1 MPKHPNASLN
11 LNSLSGT
18 YQKNRS
24 SSLSQLRKLLRGT
37 AHVSVVACINFLVP
51 CATENAWAKAI
62 AHSNPNT
69 ETFALPAITVT
80 TDKIDQFLDQVPAS
94 VVVIDGEDLEQS
106 GVIRMEQLEGR
117 IPGLSF
123 QPFGQAG
130 VSAPVMRGLTTASF
144 NSLSTSTLLL
154 IDGAPTLTAQGF
166 DYSLLDVASLEVIRG
181 PQSTLYGRNAEAG
194 VISIKSRPIA
204 GPARSSLS
212 IAAGTRQLLGAQLS
226 LNRPIIPNTLYGSI
240 AGNWMSRTGF
250 IENVRTGNKEDS
262 RKLQNLH
269 LGLQWTPSQA
279 TDLALRY
286 TYTQHD
292 DGAALWG
299 SAFAPRATVASG
311 SPSWNRSSGQILS
324 LNAQHAFDSG
334 IKLASV
340 TAWNEFNDN
349 IAQDTDFLAPDFMR
363 VGRDNKLRTLSQELR
378 LSGTTG
384 STDWLVGLYGDLGD
398 SDLQTISKTRR
409 GLADARA
416 NQKTSTAAIFTNW
429 SIPLAESWTM
439 TTGARVEHID
449 VKFSPTGANSKSQNW
464 TSFLPRLALQ
474 HQYHPDNQWYASV
487 SKGLRTGG
495 FNVLSPAMNY
505 PSYGA
510 EKVWSYELGLKGK
523 LFDQRL
529 RYSLAAYYMTIN
541 DMQVMQ
547 MPTPGVVFISSAASA
562 TSKGIE
568 LDMDYLLDKNWQII
582 AGAAWNRTRFDKFT
596 DGSVSYAGR
605 RNPFAP
611 DLTGHIGLR
620 YQNQQGWYVQAS
632 VRGSGMIY
640 LDPANKYQRSGY
652 AVVDLAAGY
661 RQNNWELALYVN
673 NATNRKYDAVG
684 YMNGYVS
691 VYSQPIEVALRM
703 TWKI

>member
-1 MPKHPNASLN
+1 MSKHPNAN

-18 YQKNRS
+18 HQQKRPN
-24 SSLSQLRKLLRGT
+24 SLSRQRRMLRST
-37 AHVSVVACINFLVP
+37 AQISVLACINLLVP
-51 CATENAWAKAI
+51 GTSGNAWAKALLE
-62 AHSNPNT
+62 SNPNS
-69 ETFALPAITVT
+69 EAFALPAITVT
-80 TDKIDQFLDQVPAS
+80 TDKVDQFLDKVPAS
-94 VVVIDGEDLEQS
+94 VVVIDGADLEQS

-166 DYSLLDVASLEVIRG
+166 DYSLLDVESLEVVRG

-194 VISIKSRPIA
+194 VISVKSRPIDA
-204 GPARSSLS
+204 PARTSLS
-212 IAAGTRQLLGAQLS
+212 VAAGTRQLLGAQLS
-226 LNRPIIPNTLYGSI
+226 LNRPIVENTLYGSI
-240 AGNWMSRTGF
+240 AGNWLSQQGF
-250 IENVRTGNKEDS
+250 IENVRTGNKDDN
-262 RKLQNLH
+262 RKLQNLRF
-269 LGLQWTPSQA
+269 GLHWTPSDS
-279 TDLALRY
+279 TDLTLRY
-286 TYTQHD
+286 AYSQFD

-299 SAFAPRATVASG
+299 SAFAPRTTVSSG
-311 SPSWNRSSGQILS
+311 SPSWNRSSGQIIS
-324 LNAQHAFDSG
+324 LNAQHAFESG

-340 TAWNEFNDN
+340 TAWNTFNDH
-349 IAQDTDFLAPDFMR
+349 IAQDTDFMPPDVMR
-363 VGRDNKLRTLSQELR
+363 VGRNNQLRTFSQELR
-378 LSGTTG
+378 LNGTAG
-384 STDWLVGLYGDLGD
+384 ASDWLVGLYGDLGN

-429 SIPLAESWTM
+429 SIPLSENWTM
-439 TTGARVEHID
+439 SAGARVEHIN
-449 VKFSPTGANSKSQNW
+449 VKFSPTGANTKSQDW
-464 TSFLPRLALQ
+464 TSFLPKLSLQ
-474 HQYHPDNQWYASV
+474 YQYDPANQWYASA

-510 EKVWSYELGLKGK
+510 EKVWSYETGLKGK
-523 LFDQRL
+523 LFDERL

-562 TSKGIE
+562 TSKGVE
-568 LDMDYLLDKNWQII
+568 LDMDYLLGKNWQLIGGI
-582 AGAAWNRTRFDKFT
+582 AWNRTRFDQFT
-596 DGSVSYAGR
+596 DGSANYAGN

-620 YQNQQGWYVQAS
+620 YQDQQGWYVQAS
-632 VRGSGMIY
+632 VRGSGMVY
-640 LDPANKYQRSGY
+640 LDPANKYKRNGY
-652 AVVDLAAGY
+652 AVLDLAAGY
-661 RQNNWELALYVN
+661 RQNNWELALYIN
-673 NATNRKYDAVG
+673 NATNRQYDAIG

-691 VYSQPIEVALRM
+691 VYSAPREVALRL